1 MKSIISSMVL
11 LISATVA
18 APTMATT
25 IFEAT
30 LSGTQEVPPVVSPA
44 SGTALLT
51 LNTTQTRLEMSLNL
65 TGIDLDGNQTADTND
80 DLVGLHIHRAPAGA
94 NGAIVFG
101 LFSPNSDTN
110 GDLVIDAIAGT
121 VFSAWDLNEGL
132 NTTLAAELQF
142 LLANG
147 LYLNVHTPEFP
158 AGAIRGQILR
168 VPLPAPIAL
177 LGLGML
183 GLALAR
189 GRATA

>member
-1 MKSIISSMVL
+1 MKSIVSAVVL
-11 LISATVA
+11 LILGTVA
-18 APTMATT
+18 APAIATT

-44 SGTALLT
+44 NGTALLT
-51 LNTTQTRLEMSLNL
+51 LNPAQTRLEMSLTL
-65 TGIDLDGNQTADTND
+65 TGIDLDGNQTADTSD
-80 DLVGLHIHRAPAGA
+80 DLVGLHIHRASAGA
-94 NGAIVFG
+94 NGAVVFG
-101 LFSPNSDTN
+101 LFGPNSDTN
-110 GDLVIDAIAGT
+110 SDLVIDAIAGT

-147 LYLNVHTPEFP
+147 LYLNVHTQEFP
-158 AGAIRGQILR
+158 AGEIRGQILR

-183 GLALAR
+183 GLALVR
-189 GRATA
+189 GRTRA